1 MAQINGAL
9 TLSAVGSTAPMP
21 TRAARGAKLKPNAAK
36 ARKATTVQL
45 GDGIMASWQ
54 GDSLMLVIPCDNR
67 TLARAPAT
75 TSGRAKLIATTR
87 GWQSLERPSDGKR
100 ISLQLGVVAK
110 T

>member
-9 TLSAVGSTAPMP
+9 TLSAVGSAAPMP

-36 ARKATTVQL
+36 ARKATVQL

-54 GDSLMLVIPCDNR
+54 GDCLLLSIPCDNK

>member
-1 MAQINGAL
+1 MANGN
-9 TLSAVGSTAPMP
+9 TVSLSAVGSTAAVP
-21 TRAARGAKLKPNAAK
+21 TRAARGARLKPSAAK
-36 ARKATTVQL
+36 VRKATTVQL

-54 GDSLMLVIPCDNR
+54 GDDLVLVIPCDNK
-67 TLARAPAT
+67 TLARAPTT

-87 GWQSLERPSDGKR
+87 GWQSIERPSDRKR